1 MEVDEKTLAYFD
13 KHTPEYSLGR
23 YQTAI
28 EFIRSTE
35 TSDASVV
42 DFGCGAGNILDYV
55 RQNTGIRNLCG
66 VDIAPNYVA
75 SVRQR
80 LGCGAYVGS
89 VLDDRFV
96 ATLPRFDYAILGAVL
111 HHLVDDN
118 RANSKN
124 NAERALAN
132 ALSVLKPTGSLIII
146 EPVFAPVLAL
156 DVLFYLKKY
165 ISRLSNRRV
174 SFFNT
179 WNNIGAPVV
188 SYLTERELQQMC
200 SRHCESVTT
209 HVDENPVPLLWK
221 LAGISRKANL
231 VLVLS
236 RRNAMM
242 GRAA

>member
-13 KHTPEYSLGR
+13 KNTPEYSLER
-23 YQTAI
+23 YHAAI
-28 EFIRSTE
+28 EFICSTE
-35 TSDASVV
+35 TSDASLV
-42 DFGCGAGNILDYV
+42 DFGCGAGNILSYV

-75 SVRQR
+75 SAKQQ
-80 LGCGAYVGS
+80 LGCSAYVGS
-89 VLDDRFV
+89 VLDDQFV

-118 RANSKN
+118 RANSKR

-146 EPVFAPVLAL
+146 EPVFAPVFAMDL
-156 DVLFYLKKY
+156 LFYLKKY
-165 ISRLSNRRV
+165 VSRLLDRRV

-188 SYLTERELQQMC
+188 SYLTERELLQMC
-200 SRHCESVTT
+200 SRHGELVTT
-209 HVDENPVPLLWK
+209 DVDESPVPFLWK
-221 LAGISRKANL
+221 LAGIRRKANL

-236 RRNAMM
+236 RKAATTE
-242 GRAA
+242 RAA